1 MRIIKNSLAH
11 KILAYLARAGGIP
24 RKNLYTAFQ
33 QQVSY
38 NHFSQIT
45 KRLINE
51 GYLEIYREKNLN
63 HIRMGERGR
72 LELREK
78 ARNNPEDPA
87 WNTTCVKPRNKQEK
101 KRIELVAGVL
111 GLCEGANIKTLATEK
126 PPLQD
131 LFETK
136 NEEKI
141 HNVKQ
146 ALNQG
151 VFYSTQEIRKSYSE
165 YGGVGEEFSNWSR
178 LIGIVIIKNKISF
191 VYSINNKLIRWIIT
205 CEKRTVDTIS
215 NFLLQS
221 KIIRENVCI
230 PQKPNC
236 IIAGKGYSMIPKLVY
251 GRKWGNIKGEEKGI
265 EKHRARVAKDNINA
279 HNLSRVYGS
288 AYYVP
293 IERGGRDLF
302 RVSAQLDENTKR
314 AIFDKWLSDKN
325 KTITVVPLETGR
337 YPEGITLNREHIVYM
352 PYIDLIEL
360 EYHKKQNLP
369 KHFVIPTKT
378 QEAVS
383 RVMGPNILSARNLKG
398 AQIEF
403 SRYDK
408 NGIPVVQPAFQK
420 KHRKETGT

>member
-1 MRIIKNSLAH
+1 MKGEKMRIIKNSLAH

-215 NFLLQS
+215 NYLLQS

-279 HNLSRVYGS
+279 HNLSRV
-288 AYYVP
+288 
-293 IERGGRDLF
+293 
-302 RVSAQLDENTKR
+302 
-314 AIFDKWLSDKN
+314 DKN

-420 KHRKETGT
+420 KHRKETGI